1 MTTDDL
7 IELLQELQADAEGPV
22 RVQVLVRSV
31 DRNLRLDLDQYDVEL
46 KNDGTGQVVLIDL
59 S

>member
-7 IELLQELQADAEGPV
+7 IELLQDYQAEAEGPV
-22 RVQVLVRSV
+22 RVQVLVRSD
-31 DRNLRLDLDQYDVEL
+31 DRNLRFDLDQYDVEL
-46 KNDGTGQVVLIDL
+46 KNDGSGQVVLIDL